1 MVAISIGGT
10 TMTSLIR
17 NVELGIVAAIAIAWP
32 SWTTAQQ
39 VADPNFD
46 VSVATPA
53 FTRAHPKILFDEAH
67 HNFHTTSGR
76 YKAFVDL
83 ARNDGFEVTPNG
95 DRFSRSLLQ
104 KFDVLVISNALGGD
118 GGDAS
123 RPAFTEA
130 ECDAVS
136 EWVKAGGRLLLV
148 ADHAPFGDA
157 AQILAKR
164 FGVDM
169 SRGYTFEGPTPTG
182 QSTTLSFT
190 RENGRLGDHFIVN
203 GRSQTERV
211 NRVRTF
217 TGQSLKGP
225 EGSFAFLKL
234 GDDAKDVSTP
244 DDKNATSAAGRAQG
258 LAFVFGRGR
267 VVVMGEAAAL
277 SAQITGPER
286 RPMGMNAPGNDN
298 RQLALNIMRWLAG
311 VE

>member
-1 MVAISIGGT
+1 
-10 TMTSLIR
+10 
-17 NVELGIVAAIAIAWP
+17 
-32 SWTTAQQ
+32 
-39 VADPNFD
+39 
-46 VSVATPA
+46 
-53 FTRAHPKILFDEAH
+53 
-67 HNFHTTSGR
+67 
-76 YKAFVDL
+76 
-83 ARNDGFEVTPNG
+83 
-95 DRFSRSLLQ
+95 LQ

-182 QSTTLSFT
+182 QSTALSFT

-225 EGSFAFLKL
+225 EGSVAFLKL

-258 LAFVFGRGR
+258 LAFVVGRGR

-311 VE
+311 VG

>member
-1 MVAISIGGT
+1 MVALSPEGTMIS
-10 TMTSLIR
+10 MIR
-17 NVELGIVAAIAIAWP
+17 NAALGIVAAITLAWP
-32 SWTTAQQ
+32 TSPAAQQ

-46 VSVATPA
+46 ASVPTPA
-53 FTRAHPKILFDEAH
+53 FTRVRPKILFDEAH
-67 HNFHTTSGR
+67 HNFHTTNGR
-76 YKAFVDL
+76 YRAFADL
-83 ARNDGFEVTPNG
+83 ARNDGFEVTPSA
-95 DRFSRSLLQ
+95 DRFSRNLLQ
-104 KFDVLVISNALGGD
+104 KFDVLIISNALGGD
-118 GGDAS
+118 GPEAS
-123 RPAFTEA
+123 RPAFTED

-136 EWVKAGGRLLLV
+136 EWVKAGGRLLLI

-157 AQILAKR
+157 AQSLAKR

-169 SRGYTFEGPTPTG
+169 SRGYTFEGPNPTG
-182 QSTTLSFT
+182 QSTTLNFT
-190 RENGRLGDHFIVN
+190 RENGRLGEHFIVN

-225 EGSFAFLKL
+225 AGSVAFLKL
-234 GDDAKDVSTP
+234 GDDAKDVATP
-244 DDKNATSAAGRAQG
+244 DDQNFTSAAGRAQG
-258 LAFVFGRGR
+258 LAFAFGRGR

-277 SAQITGPER
+277 SAQVAGPER

>member
-1 MVAISIGGT
+1 
-10 TMTSLIR
+10 MTSMIR
-17 NVELGIVAAIAIAWP
+17 NAAVGIVAAITLAWP
-32 SWTTAQQ
+32 SSPAAQQ

-46 VSVATPA
+46 AKVATPA
-53 FTRAHPKILFDEAH
+53 FTRVRPKILFDEAH
-67 HNFHTTSGR
+67 HNFHTTTGR
-76 YKAFVDL
+76 YKPFAEL
-83 ARNDGFEVTPNG
+83 ARNDGFDVTPNLE
-95 DRFSRSLLQ
+95 RFSRALLQ
-104 KFDVLVISNALGGD
+104 TFEVLVIANALGGD
-118 GGDAS
+118 GGEAS

-211 NRVRTF
+211 NHVRTF

-225 EGSFAFLKL
+225 EGSVAFLQL

-286 RPMGMNAPGNDN
+286 RPMGMNAPENDN

-311 VE
+311 VG

>member
-1 MVAISIGGT
+1 
-10 TMTSLIR
+10 MTSMIR
-17 NVELGIVAAIAIAWP
+17 QTALGIVAAITLAWP

-46 VSVATPA
+46 ASVATPA
-53 FTRAHPKILFDEAH
+53 LTRVHPKMLFDEAH
-67 HNFHTTSGR
+67 HNFHTTTGR
-76 YKAFVDL
+76 YKAFADL
-83 ARNDGFEVTPNG
+83 ARNDGFEVTANS
-95 DRFSRSLLQ
+95 DRFSRTLLQ

-118 GGDAS
+118 GRDAS
-123 RPAFTEA
+123 RPAFTEV
-130 ECDAVS
+130 ECDVVS
-136 EWVKAGGRLLLV
+136 EWVKAGGRLLLI

-157 AQILAKR
+157 AQTLAKR

-169 SRGYTFEGPTPTG
+169 SRGYTFEGPTPNG
-182 QSTTLSFT
+182 QSTTLWFT
-190 RENGRLGDHFIVN
+190 RENSRLGEHFIVN

-225 EGSFAFLKL
+225 AGSVAFLKL
-234 GDDAKDVSTP
+234 GDDAKDVATP

-258 LAFVFGRGR
+258 LAFAFGRGR

-277 SAQITGPER
+277 SAQVAGPER
-286 RPMGMNAPGNDN
+286 MPMGMNAPGNDN

>member
-1 MVAISIGGT
+1 
-10 TMTSLIR
+10 MTSMIR
-17 NVELGIVAAIAIAWP
+17 NAAVGIVAAITLAWP
-32 SWTTAQQ
+32 SSPAAQQ

-46 VSVATPA
+46 AKVATPA
-53 FTRAHPKILFDEAH
+53 FTRVRPKILFDEAH
-67 HNFHTTSGR
+67 HNFHTTTGR
-76 YKAFVDL
+76 YKPFAEL
-83 ARNDGFEVTPNG
+83 ARNDGFDVTPNLE
-95 DRFSRSLLQ
+95 RFSRALLQ
-104 KFDVLVISNALGGD
+104 TFEVLVIANALGGD
-118 GGDAS
+118 GGEAS

-225 EGSFAFLKL
+225 EGSVAFLQL

-311 VE
+311 VG

>member
-1 MVAISIGGT
+1 
-10 TMTSLIR
+10 MTSMIR
-17 NVELGIVAAIAIAWP
+17 NATLGIVAAITLAWP
-32 SWTTAQQ
+32 SSPAAQQ
-39 VADPNFD
+39 VADANFD
-46 VSVATPA
+46 TSVATPA
-53 FTRAHPKILFDEAH
+53 FTRVHPKILFDEGH
-67 HNFHTTSGR
+67 YNFHTANGR
-76 YKAFVDL
+76 YKAFADL
-83 ARNDGFEVTPNG
+83 ARNDGFEVTANA
-95 DRFSRSLLQ
+95 DRFSRTLLQ
-104 KFDVLVISNALGGD
+104 KFDILVISNALGGD
-118 GGDAS
+118 GRDAG
-123 RPAFTEA
+123 RPAFTE
-130 ECDAVS
+130 EERDAVS

-157 AQILAKR
+157 AQTLAKR

-190 RENGRLGDHFIVN
+190 RENGRLGEHFIVN

-225 EGSFAFLKL
+225 EGSVAFLKL
-234 GDDAKDVSTP
+234 GDDAKDVATP
-244 DDKNATSAAGRAQG
+244 DDQNATSAAGRAQG
-258 LAFVFGRGR
+258 LAFAFGRGR

-277 SAQITGPER
+277 SAQVTGPER